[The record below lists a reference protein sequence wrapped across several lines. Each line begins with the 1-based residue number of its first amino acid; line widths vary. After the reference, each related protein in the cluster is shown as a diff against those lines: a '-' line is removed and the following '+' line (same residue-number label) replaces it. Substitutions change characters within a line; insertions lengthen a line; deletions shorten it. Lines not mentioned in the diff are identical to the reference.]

1 MDAVVARHLSDGPSM
16 EQNGE
21 ALLLDA
27 VAPTAR
33 VLFDVGANVGAYAAR
48 FLERAPAGARAVL
61 FEPSLGAL
69 AKLQARFSGLPSVEI
84 CDRACGDREG
94 SLPFFEEE
102 GAGETSSLV
111 EGFSISGSRAR
122 DVALTTLDVEAERRA
137 VGEIDLVKIDAE
149 GYDGKVLEGARGL
162 LGAQRI
168 GVLQFE
174 YNAPWARA
182 GGTLAAALSLL
193 SGAGYATYLLKRAGL
208 HAFPYATYGEFFGY
222 ANFVAVSPA
231 RAGLVAGLLRGPI

>member
-137 VGEIDLVKIDAE
+137 VGEIDLVKI
-149 GYDGKVLEGARGL
+149 LEGARGL

-231 RAGLVAGLLRGPI
+231 RARLVAGLLRGPI